1 MSRPEEGFRGL
12 LDLHSEL
19 VLRDDGDPAR
29 SPFPLPDAGDW
40 SPRHRQVSY
49 RAINPAALPLDA
61 ENGFHDQSDAA
72 LLDALQQIIQREGP
86 IHDNLLTRRLLQA
99 VPTSRTGSR
108 IRARIEGL
116 LQQLMEQ
123 GGIKR
128 DGDFLATEQQRR
140 APPYRDWSDLP
151 DAERQLDHVHARELM
166 QCLLNT
172 VVREAPLPVDEAMN
186 RALHGIGF
194 IRFTAQAR
202 ARMQGPLDRLLISER
217 VAQVGDELLAGPRA
231 LLR

>member
-1 MSRPEEGFRGL
+1 MGL
-12 LDLHSEL
+12 LRVGERDRHGRQKRIEHAGRH
-19 VLRDDGDPAR
+19 LR
-29 SPFPLPDAGDW
+29 
-40 SPRHRQVSY
+40 V
-49 RAINPAALPLDA
+49 
-61 ENGFHDQSDAA
+61 
-72 LLDALQQIIQREGP
+72 
-86 IHDNLLTRRLLQA
+86 
-99 VPTSRTGSR
+99 SRTGSR
-108 IRARIEGL
+108 IRARVEGL

-123 GGIKR
+123 GGIHR

-140 APPYRDWSDLP
+140 APPYRDWSELP

-202 ARMQGPLDRLLISER
+202 ERMQSPLQDLLGQQRLVQIEDTLNP
-217 VAQVGDELLAGPRA
+217 GPRA